1 MNKTELIA
9 AAAEK
14 AGVSLKGG
22 VMYSSMEP
30 CSTRKSKPLS
40 CSALITAHKM
50 ARVVFAVHEPD
61 HFVQCRGAAVLE
73 EAGIEVSVIGDLA
86 AEAMLANAH
95 IRL

>member
-1 MNKTELIA
+1 M
-9 AAAEK
+9 
-14 AGVSLKGG
+14 
-22 VMYSSMEP
+22 
-30 CSTRKSKPLS
+30 
-40 CSALITAHKM
+40 ITAHKM

-73 EAGIEVSVIGDLA
+73 EAGIEVSVIGGLA